1 MNSTIGS
8 YPERTNISSQTLF
21 HFTSSYNVIEKIL
34 SPSSGQKISGF
45 KFSKIYEKIA
55 GTKLAYF
62 VDSISFCDIP
72 LSMVKNHV
80 NWYGAYAI
88 GIKRSALKIL
98 GASPVF
104 YSHSKTDRIPHNS
117 NSNSIEFFKSSPWFT
132 SRLKQ
137 VYGKQVFENDG
148 ELYFKNRKFYNER
161 EWRIVG
167 NIEQMEV
174 VSYKNESELI
184 QYRKQIAP
192 SYLPN
197 VEVAIDDIEYIIL
210 EKSTDLPN
218 FVSFVS
224 THYPTLQNEFL
235 TKVLLYDKLKND
247 L

>member
-34 SPSSGQKISGF
+34 NPSSGRRISGF

-88 GIKRSALKIL
+88 GIKRSALKTL

-117 NSNSIEFFKSSPWFT
+117 NSNSLDFFKSSPWFT

-167 NIEQMEV
+167 DFDKIEIIT
-174 VSYKNESELI
+174 YKNEMELI
-184 QYRKQIAP
+184 QYRKKIA
-192 SYLPN
+192 SNNLPN
-197 VEVAIDDIEYIIL
+197 IEVNIDDIEYIIL
-210 EKSTDLPN
+210 EKSDDLKK
-218 FVSFVS
+218 FVPFVYK
-224 THYPTLQNEFL
+224 HYPNLQNEIL
-235 TKVLLYDKLKND
+235 AKVLLYDKLRND